1 MMEKYLLDTHIILWY
16 FQGNENLSS
25 LSRKIIESE
34 SCFCSIISLWEIAIK
49 QKLNKLDFTIS
60 ITYLEE
66 LCMES
71 GLKIIPITSE
81 ALELTKSLPFIH
93 NDPFDRLLICQAK
106 TEDLCIITK
115 DSIIPSY
122 SVNTI
127 W

>member
-1 MMEKYLLDTHIILWY
+1 MFLIDTHTLLWY
-16 FQGNENLSS
+16 LKDSPELSKNS
-25 LSRKIIESE
+25 TEIINTEPTI
-34 SCFCSIISLWEIAIK
+34 FVSIVSLWEIAIK
-49 QKLNKLDFTIS
+49 KSIGKLQIDKSISEIEDLCIKKEIS
-60 ITYLEE
+60 ILPIKSKHLDYLE
-66 LCMES
+66 L
-71 GLKIIPITSE
+71 
-81 ALELTKSLPFIH
+81 LEKIH

>member
-1 MMEKYLLDTHIILWY
+1 MYKKE
-16 FQGNENLSS
+16 
-25 LSRKIIESE
+25 
-34 SCFCSIISLWEIAIK
+34 
-49 QKLNKLDFTIS
+49 IS
-60 ITYLEE
+60 ILPIKSKHLDYLE
-66 LCMES
+66 L
-71 GLKIIPITSE
+71 
-81 ALELTKSLPFIH
+81 LEKIH

>member
-1 MMEKYLLDTHIILWY
+1 MFLIDTHTLLWY
-16 FQGNENLSS
+16 LKDSPELSKKS
-25 LSRKIIESE
+25 TEIINTEPTI
-34 SCFCSIISLWEIAIK
+34 FVSIVSLWEITIK
-49 QKLNKLDFTIS
+49 KSIGKLQIDKSISEIEDLCIKKEIS
-60 ITYLEE
+60 ILPIKSKHLDYLE
-66 LCMES
+66 L
-71 GLKIIPITSE
+71 
-81 ALELTKSLPFIH
+81 LEKIH